1 MCFCVKRKFCSYWFL
16 WLLNFVVF
24 CVAISSG
31 AFATTEETQSTETD
45 CEIGSIP
52 GAGNATDQTSEP
64 EALAFDNSEKLIR
77 GLIEWIG
84 RNTSYDIERSLA
96 NPPSISFC
104 DTGETIEYEAMEIVV
119 DAQLRAAYDAKIRH
133 VFLVRPWDASDT
145 MDQSRLLHE
154 LIHDVQYL
162 NRGWNCL
169 QEPEWETYKL
179 QEMWLAQ
186 NGLDANF
193 DWLQIFF
200 ASRCPRDIHPD

>member
-1 MCFCVKRKFCSYWFL
+1 MCCCVKSKFFSFWFL
-16 WLLNFVVF
+16 LLLSFAVIW
-24 CVAISSG
+24 VAISSG
-31 AFATTEETQSTETD
+31 AFAITEEIQSTETD
-45 CEIGSIP
+45 CEIEPIP
-52 GAGNATDQTSEP
+52 GAEDATDQAFEP
-64 EALAFDNSEKLIR
+64 EALAFENSREVVR
-77 GLIEWIG
+77 DLIEWIG
-84 RNTSYDIERSLA
+84 QNTNYDIERSLT
-96 NPPSISFC
+96 NPPSVSFC

-169 QEPEWETYKL
+169 QEPEWEAYKL

-200 ASRCPRDIHPD
+200 ASRCPRDIHPG